1 MRALASILGLSFVLA
16 TAVVATAA
24 SSPSEFVSDAIKGD
38 NSEIL
43 LGQYAADHGASAATK
58 RFGRVLSADHTKAK
72 DQMSKIAQQ
81 LGVTPPTD
89 PMPEAQTELRKLQGL
104 NGTAFDTEFASYMVD
119 DHQKDIAKF
128 AAEAKAKDGAA
139 SSMAAQQ
146 LPVLRKHLK
155 MAQALQNKK
164 T

>member
-1 MRALASILGLSFVLA
+1 MRVLSSILGLSFVLA
-16 TAVVATAA
+16 TAVAA
-24 SSPSEFVSDAIKGD
+24 APASPSQFVTDAIKGD
-38 NSEIL
+38 NSEIM
-43 LGQYAADHGASAATK
+43 LGQYAADHGASASTK
-58 RFGRVLSADHTKAK
+58 EFGRVLSADHTKAK
-72 DQMSKIAQQ
+72 EQMSNVAQQ
-81 LGVTPPTD
+81 VGVTPPTES
-89 PMPEAQTELRKLQGL
+89 MPEAQAEMRKLQSL
-104 NGTAFDTEFASYMVD
+104 KGTNFDAEFASYMVD

-128 AAEAKAKDGAA
+128 RAEANAKNGPA